1 MQVNSVHST
10 PLSKHQR
17 RESTDMVFSEEDAGG
32 LKQPHGDPMVIML
45 MIERFNTRRV
55 SVNNRSFV
63 DIIYLSTF

>member
-1 MQVNSVHST
+1 
-10 PLSKHQR
+10 
-17 RESTDMVFSEEDAGG
+17 MVFSEEDAGG

-55 SVNNRSFV
+55 SVNNRSFA